1 MVKNLS
7 HIQHFPKFIYLTGE
21 IRMEIPKKSR
31 AVSLIFKI
39 IIIVSA
45 VVGTILSYYAGLNS
59 FMGGNNVFK
68 YFTIQSNI
76 AAALISLIGGVIL
89 IVKRKAGKAWYVIKF
104 VGTVAITLTGVVF
117 TFVLAPTLG
126 EHAWVLHN
134 ILTHVVVPV
143 VSIADFFV
151 VGRYARL
158 KKRYVFFVVI
168 PPLLYAVYSGIG
180 YIQGWEFAPGVN
192 YPYFFLNWGSP
203 AGAFGF
209 TEGLPF
215 MGSAWW
221 IIAIFIFLIIIGL
234 IYLLIVNALGKK
246 IRKNR

>member
-1 MVKNLS
+1 MFRS
-7 HIQHFPKFIYLTGE
+7 RTTKF
-21 IRMEIPKKSR
+21 
-31 AVSLIFKI
+31 
-39 IIIVSA
+39 
-45 VVGTILSYYAGLNS
+45 
-59 FMGGNNVFK
+59 
-68 YFTIQSNI
+68 
-76 AAALISLIGGVIL
+76 
-89 IVKRKAGKAWYVIKF
+89 
-104 VGTVAITLTGVVF
+104 
-117 TFVLAPTLG
+117 
-126 EHAWVLHN
+126 
-134 ILTHVVVPV
+134 
-143 VSIADFFV
+143 
-151 VGRYARL
+151 
-158 KKRYVFFVVI
+158 I

-221 IIAIFIFLIIIGL
+221 IIAIFIFLMIIGL

>member
-7 HIQHFPKFIYLTGE
+7 HIQRFPIFIYLTEE
-21 IRMEIPKKSR
+21 IQMEIPKKSR

-89 IVKRKAGKAWYVIKF
+89 VVKGKAGKAWYVIKF

-134 ILTHVVVPV
+134 ILTH
-143 VSIADFFV
+143 
-151 VGRYARL
+151 
-158 KKRYVFFVVI
+158 VI

-234 IYLLIVNALGKK
+234 IYLLIVNALGKI